1 MIKRKSAGA
10 VIFRK
15 EFLANENIKIQ
26 YLLLSYSPI
35 VGRKNKDY
43 WGFAKGTIEEGEKT
57 IDTIKREV
65 EEETGLKNIK
75 FIKEFKTIERYFFK
89 IEGETVFK
97 TVFYLLAEVF
107 TKEIKLS
114 FEHKD
119 FAWLEYKEALEKLS
133 FKNAKEILKK
143 ANNFLELL
151 NNK

>member
-26 YLLLSYSPI
+26 YLLFNYSPI

-75 FIKEFKTIERYFFK
+75 FIKEFKTI
-89 IEGETVFK
+89 
-97 TVFYLLAEVF
+97 
-107 TKEIKLS
+107 
-114 FEHKD
+114 
-119 FAWLEYKEALEKLS
+119 
-133 FKNAKEILKK
+133 
-143 ANNFLELL
+143 
-151 NNK
+151 